1 MVSQDD
7 PKRPSKKVCTA
18 ESRIK
23 VHKCIKKVESDPN
36 IRVPG
41 GNTLRQLVPLQRL
54 TSMPIMPKR
63 SLVHCAEN
71 VPPFGARPICMPNPP
86 QDCSGFYMSIGW
98 CTIDIIRNSCYNR
111 EYEITEKSKTP

>member
-98 CTIDIIRNSCYNR
+98 CTIFSVSILLP
-111 EYEITEKSKTP
+111 EKFLLSLWP